1 MRIFLADDEKH
12 ALKYLFDCL
21 TELRPEAE
29 LVSFDRSDEALEY
42 IRKDAAFDVAFL
54 DISMPVINGVELAKE
69 LKKINP
75 TVNIVF
81 CTAHEQYAMD
91 AIKLHV
97 SGYVCKPYV
106 KENIETELANLL
118 HPIESASQEYDDK
131 LVVRCFGMFDVNFR
145 GEPLAFKRKKTKELF
160 AYLIDKRGAVC
171 SPREI
176 CADILEANG
185 PDYLRKLTHELS
197 EVLAAIGAENVFFK
211 KYKEYYI
218 VPKLIKCDYYDYLDG
233 DPKAVQAFR
242 GEYMSQYSWAES
254 TLATLY
260 YNKE

>member
-1 MRIFLADDEKH
+1 MRILLADDEKH

-42 IRKDAAFDVAFL
+42 IKKDAAFDVAFL

-69 LKKINP
+69 LKKQNP
-75 TVNIVF
+75 TINIVF

-91 AIKLHV
+91 AVKLHV

-106 KENIETELANLL
+106 KDDIERELNNLL
-118 HPIESASQEYDDK
+118 HPIESASQENGDG
-131 LVVRCFGMFDVNFR
+131 LVVRCFGMFDAFFN

-160 AYLIDKRGAVC
+160 AYLIDKMGAAL

-176 CADILEANG
+176 CADILENNS
-185 PDYLRKLTHELS
+185 PDYLRKLTQELS
-197 EVLAAIGAENVFFK
+197 KVLKSVGAEKVFVK

-218 VPKLIKCDYYDYLDG
+218 VPKLLKCDYYDYLGG
-233 DPKAVQAFR
+233 DPKAVRSFR

-260 YNKE
+260 YKKK